1 MGLSNMKLKNKI
13 MLCLSTAISLSIL
26 GCSSTSKPTSK
37 STVAVPA
44 DKFDLSH
51 WKITVPVD
59 LDDNGKI
66 DEISVNRIQNY
77 RHRDFFYLND
87 DDHMVFV
94 APNKA
99 ITTANSSNTRS
110 ELRHMLGGKGVD
122 TKSPEN
128 NFVIAA
134 HENSTQFAQVGG
146 NLKATLKVNHVAKR
160 ATYIDKKPAYSVVVG
175 QIHADKNKKIVAQGE
190 GYGWGNEPLKIYYK
204 KWPGHKYGSVFWNY
218 ERNLEKTNPNRKDI
232 AYPVWG
238 KLWDNPSDP
247 KESGIALDEEFSYE
261 VNVYQNTMFLTFT
274 TARHGEV
281 KYEINL
287 ANNIDANG
295 KVDQLDHPKGYSGD
309 VVYFKA
315 GAYNQ
320 CSTKGGPGFWYPKC
334 LGTGDWKTDKA
345 NGDYTQVTFTQLAA
359 GEAKKSN

>member
-1 MGLSNMKLKNKI
+1 MKLKNNV
-13 MLCLSTAISLSIL
+13 MLCFTAAITLSIF
-26 GCSSTSKPTSK
+26 GCGSTSEPISK
-37 STVAVPA
+37 SSVLVPA

-66 DEISVNRIQNY
+66 DEINVKRIQNY

-87 DDHMVFV
+87 DGHMVFV

-110 ELRHMLGGKGVD
+110 ELRHMLGGKDVD

-128 NFVIAA
+128 NFVIKA
-134 HENSTQFAQVGG
+134 HKNASDFAQIGG
-146 NLKATLKVNHVAKR
+146 NLQATVKVNHVAKR
-160 ATYIDKKPAYSVVVG
+160 ATHSKKKPTYSVVVG
-175 QIHADKNKKIVAQGE
+175 QIHAEKSKDIVSQGE

-218 ERNLEKTNPNRKDI
+218 ERNLEKNNSNRKDI

-238 KLWDNPSDP
+238 HLWDNASSP

-261 VNVYQNTMFLTFT
+261 VNVYQNIMYLTFT
-274 TARHGEV
+274 TERHGAV
-281 KYEINL
+281 KYEIDL
-287 ANNIDANG
+287 ANNVDANG
-295 KVDQLDHPKGYSGD
+295 KVDALDHPNGYSGD
-309 VVYFKA
+309 VLYFKA

-320 CSTKGGPGFWYPKC
+320 CSTKNDSGFWYPKC

-345 NGDYTQVTFTQLAA
+345 NGDYTQVTFTRLIA
-359 GEAKKSN
+359 GEAKVPN